1 MAEHDRESQKRPD
14 DAAGVSGRDTGMEVP
29 MHEQGTPRTADED
42 AARRGQC
49 CEFCG
54 AVTGL
59 ERYRPVPS
67 LPLDDHSV
75 APTGR
80 VATGAG

>member
-1 MAEHDRESQKRPD
+1 MIGLRTKRPD

-29 MHEQGTPRTADED
+29 MPEQSTPRTPDED

-59 ERYRPVPS
+59 ERYRPVG
-67 LPLDDHSV
+67 LV
-75 APTGR
+75 AEAVAVGR
-80 VATGAG
+80 AEGWLR

>member
-1 MAEHDRESQKRPD
+1 
-14 DAAGVSGRDTGMEVP
+14 MEVP
-29 MHEQGTPRTADED
+29 MPEQSTPRTPDED

-59 ERYRPVPS
+59 ERYRPVG
-67 LPLDDHSV
+67 LV
-75 APTGR
+75 AEAVAVGR
-80 VATGAG
+80 AEGWLR